1 LAWSSFLQAISLKAI
16 SYLAI
21 GDSYTFG
28 TGALPEFSFPS
39 QLCQR
44 LHSEESINIE
54 KPEIIAKEGWTTNE
68 LLQAIEEAN
77 PSKNY
82 DLVSLLIGANNQYR
96 GYPRAQYSREF
107 RQLLEKAIELGNG
120 DPTRVFVVAIPDF
133 GATPFCAPRA
143 AEIHQD
149 LLWYNTEAQEIAEEY
164 GIPFADIFPISA
176 EAAKHADL
184 TADDKLHPSDKMYTL
199 WMDVI
204 LPVARNIL
212 KNQEA

>member
-1 LAWSSFLQAISLKAI
+1 MAWSSFLQAIPLKAI

-28 TGALPEFSFPS
+28 TGALPEFSFPN

-54 KPEIIAKEGWTTNE
+54 KPEIIAREGWTTDE

-77 PSKNY
+77 PSNNH

-96 GYPRAQYSREF
+96 GYPKEQYSREF
-107 RQLLEKAIELGNG
+107 RQLLKKAIELGNG
-120 DPTRVFVVAIPDF
+120 DPSRVFVVAIPDF
-133 GATPFCAPRA
+133 GATPFCASRS

-149 LLWYNTEAQEIAEEY
+149 LLWYNAEAQGIAKEY
-164 GIPFADIFPISA
+164 GIPFADIFPTSA
-176 EAAKHADL
+176 EAANHEDL
-184 TADDKLHPSDKMYTL
+184 TAEDQLHPSAKMYSL

-204 LPVARNIL
+204 LPVVRNIL
-212 KNQEA
+212 KNQQA

>member
-1 LAWSSFLQAISLKAI
+1 LAWSSFLQAIPLKAI
-16 SYLAI
+16 SYIAI

-28 TGALPEFSFPS
+28 TGALPELSFPN

-44 LHSEESINIE
+44 LHSEESIIIQ
-54 KPEIIAKEGWTTNE
+54 KPEIIATEGWTTDE

-96 GYPRAQYSREF
+96 GYPREQYSREF
-107 RQLLEKAIELGNG
+107 RLLLKKAIELGNG
-120 DPTRVFVVAIPDF
+120 DPSRVFVVAIPDF
-133 GATPFCAPRA
+133 GATPFCASRA

-149 LLWYNTEAQEIAEEY
+149 LLWYNAEAQRNAKEN

-176 EAAKHADL
+176 EAAHHEDL
-184 TADDKLHPSDKMYTL
+184 TAEDRLHPSAKMYEL
-199 WMDVI
+199 WIDVI
-204 LPVARNIL
+204 FPIVRKIL
-212 KNQEA
+212 KNPQA

>member
-1 LAWSSFLQAISLKAI
+1 MAWSSFLKAISLKAI

-176 EAAKHADL
+176 EAAKHEDL
-184 TADDKLHPSDKMYTL
+184 TADDQLHPSYKMYTL

>member
-1 LAWSSFLQAISLKAI
+1 MAWSSFLQAIQLKAI

-39 QLCQR
+39 QLCQM

-54 KPEIIAKEGWTTNE
+54 KPEIIAREGWTTDE
-68 LLQAIEEAN
+68 LLQAIEKAN
-77 PSKNY
+77 PSNNY

-96 GYPRAQYSREF
+96 GYPRAQYRQEF
-107 RQLLEKAIELGNG
+107 RLLLKKAIELGNG
-120 DPTRVFVVAIPDF
+120 DPSRVFVVAIPDF
-133 GATPFCAPRA
+133 GATPLCASRA
-143 AEIHQD
+143 TEIHQD
-149 LLWYNTEAQEIAEEY
+149 LLWYNAEAQGIAEEY
-164 GIPFADIFPISA
+164 GIQFADIFPISA
-176 EAAKHADL
+176 EASKHEDL
-184 TADDKLHPSDKMYTL
+184 TADDQLHPSDKMYTL

>member
-1 LAWSSFLQAISLKAI
+1 LKDHSFQF
-16 SYLAI
+16 LAI

-28 TGALPEFSFPS
+28 TGALPEFSFPK
-39 QLCQR
+39 QLSQR

-54 KPEIIAKEGWTTNE
+54 KPEIIAKEGWTSDE
-68 LLQAIEEAN
+68 LLQAIDEAN

-120 DPTRVFVVAIPDF
+120 DATRVFVVAIPDF
-133 GATPFCAPRA
+133 GATPFCASRA

-149 LLWYNTEAQEIAEEY
+149 LLWYNAEAQKIGEEY

-176 EAAKHADL
+176 EAAKHEDL
-184 TADDKLHPSDKMYTL
+184 TADDQLHPSAKMYTL
-199 WMDVI
+199 WIDVI
-204 LPVARNIL
+204 FPIALSIL
-212 KNQEA
+212 KNQQA